1 MRRLRS
7 ELALVG
13 IAIACGCD
21 VSAPVD
27 AGEDAS
33 IIDAGAPDTGRLVC
47 GDGRVGPTE
56 SCDDGNLDPGDACD
70 PSCRWAPFC
79 GDGVVD
85 DGEVCDDGNGA
96 HGDGC
101 ALLCASD
108 ETCGNGHWDPLAGEA
123 CDGEPGC
130 GPDCAWPS
138 CGDGVLDPGE
148 ACDDGGLA
156 SFDGC
161 GADCRPERAFSLSEI
176 EIAPAERGCD
186 VTADG
191 LVDNRFAQW
200 LRSARAPLSTFLNE
214 TLLLDLFLVVGL
226 HGLDDP
232 SAADDPR
239 VLVSLLE
246 AWDAN
251 ERDDDNA
258 AEGTPLFV
266 LSDWMARPGRPEHA
280 IAGSIAG
287 GLVEA
292 GPGSLLL
299 RLRTGAPQT
308 SPCDLSI
315 RTLTFPLERAR
326 LRARVAGVGDEPIY
340 LEDALVCGGLPV
352 RAIAT
357 QPNVFAELLTF
368 RPCDGHTEPTLVDLI
383 LGGSDLAGI
392 PLAPVTPD
400 MDLDLDGLE
409 RFELDSF
416 GPVGCQAVVSAC
428 IDGDGTR
435 FDGHDCVYRPEIADA
450 ISSAFEVTATIA
462 TIAGIVGDDEA
473 CALAR

>member
-7 ELALVG
+7 ELTVLAVL
-13 IAIACGCD
+13 AWGCD
-21 VSAPVD
+21 GTAP
-27 AGEDAS
+27 
-33 IIDAGAPDTGRLVC
+33 IDAGDDASLADGGAADAGPIAIC
-47 GDGRVGPTE
+47 GDGRVEPTE
-56 SCDDGNLDPGDACD
+56 SCDDGDLAAGDACD

-79 GDGVVD
+79 GDGTLD
-85 DGEVCDDGNGA
+85 PGEVCDDGNGE

-101 ALLCASD
+101 AAVCTSD
-108 ETCGNGHWDPLAGEA
+108 ETCGNGVWDPLAGEA
-123 CDGEPGC
+123 CDGEAGC
-130 GPDCAWPS
+130 GAACAWPS

-148 ACDDGGLA
+148 ACDDGASA
-156 SFDGC
+156 SFDDC

-200 LRSARAPLSTFLNE
+200 LRSARVPLSTFLSE

-232 SAADDPR
+232 AALDDPH

-251 ERDDDNA
+251 ESPEDNA

-266 LSDWMARPGRPEHA
+266 LSDSMSLPNRPEHA
-280 IAGSIAG
+280 LAGAIEG

-292 GPGSLLL
+292 GPGTLFL
-299 RLRTGAPQT
+299 RLRSGAPQT
-308 SPCDLSI
+308 SPCDLSV
-315 RTLTFPLERAR
+315 RTIGFPLERAR
-326 LRARVAGVGDEPIY
+326 LRARVAGVGGAPIY
-340 LEDALVCGGLPV
+340 LEDALVCGGIPI
-352 RAIAT
+352 RALAA
-357 QPNVFAELLTF
+357 QRNVFADLLTF
-368 RPCDGHTEPTLVDLI
+368 RPCDGRTEPTLVDLL

-392 PLAPVTPD
+392 PLAPVSPD

-435 FDGHDCVYRPEIADA
+435 YDGHDCVYRPEIADA
-450 ISSAFEVTATIA
+450 VSSAFALTATIA
-462 TIAGIVGDDEA
+462 ALRGIIDDEEA
-473 CALAR
+473 CALSR